1 MKVIGVVI
9 IIVVMLI
16 FICAIQEN
24 PDAKEKATAPQYDD
38 EVAYNLACLDAGKI
52 LRKQDHSLIKY
63 SKILNSLQRK
73 CKNKRNE
80 ISDIAVKCQ
89 EILHK
94 HNVRKSLYEIL
105 CEIDEPLT
113 EEITGLDLGK
123 LATLYIITTAK

>member
-1 MKVIGVVI
+1 
-9 IIVVMLI
+9 
-16 FICAIQEN
+16 
-24 PDAKEKATAPQYDD
+24 
-38 EVAYNLACLDAGKI
+38 
-52 LRKQDHSLIKY
+52 
-63 SKILNSLQRK
+63 LQRK

-89 EILHK
+89 EILSK
-94 HNVRKSLYEIL
+94 SNVEKSLYQIL